1 MNRHHIAIA
10 AFLAIPTLLA
20 PASLPAQVEIYG
32 NGNRGGST
40 VAGDELRGAADLAVG
55 LGQGSLLRSMS
66 AVQLQ
71 KALQERLK
79 FRQENLEGYYN
90 NKAFR
95 EAELKKK
102 TAEGVANYKAATEH
116 TTNKRLSKSQI
127 HPATGELYWPKPLD
141 AKELAPYRK
150 PIEEAL
156 AKRGSPGETYDRFDY
171 LRVSKMLTLISEAVD
186 SIKDKL
192 DPREVVALK
201 EYLNQID
208 FDARFNAENERIDY

>member
-1 MNRHHIAIA
+1 MNRNHLAIA
-10 AFLAIPTLLA
+10 LLLAIPAVLA
-20 PASLPAQVEIYG
+20 PANLSAQG
-32 NGNRGGST
+32 GLFGHRGGST
-40 VAGDELRGAADLAVG
+40 AAGDAMEGAGDLAVG

-79 FRQENLEGYYN
+79 LRQQSLEGYYN

-95 EAELKKK
+95 EAELKKE
-102 TAEGVANYKAATEH
+102 TAEGVANYKAAAKR

-127 HPATGELYWPKPLD
+127 NPTTGELYWPKPLD
-141 AKELAPYRK
+141 AKVLDPYRK
-150 PIEEAL
+150 PIEESL
-156 AKRGSPGETYDRFDY
+156 AKRGSPGEKYDRFDY

-201 EYLNQID
+201 DYLAQID
-208 FDARFNAENERIDY
+208 FDARFDANDERIDY

>member
-1 MNRHHIAIA
+1 MIRNLPAIA
-10 AFLAIPTLLA
+10 LLLA
-20 PASLPAQVEIYG
+20 TQAVLPPATVVAQVGFFG
-32 NGNRGGST
+32 NNGGST
-40 VAGDELRGAADLAVG
+40 AAGDELRGAGDLAVG

-71 KALQERLK
+71 KALQEQLSL
-79 FRQENLEGYYN
+79 RQESLEGYYT

-95 EAELKKK
+95 EAQLKKE
-102 TAEGVANYKAATEH
+102 TAEGVENYKATLKES
-116 TTNKRLSKSQI
+116 TNKRLSKSQI

-141 AKELAPYRK
+141 AKELEPYRK
-150 PIEEAL
+150 PIEESL

-171 LRVSKMLTLISEAVD
+171 LRVSKMLTLISHAVD

-201 EYLNQID
+201 EYLEQID
-208 FDARFNAENERIDY
+208 YDARFNAANERIDY